1 MRYLG
6 VSRDELFSP
15 NRAEG
20 DSAIF
25 RAVALELERRG
36 NQVISM
42 TEKELVSKGIPCDI
56 DGIFQMA
63 RSKEA
68 LDVLKTASVP
78 VTNSV
83 WGVRNCGRTAQIGLL
98 GGPVIIPD
106 TNAAPITIL
115 PEGWRNYPCW
125 LKRGDSHAIEQDDVQ
140 FIREYGQ
147 LMASLRGFAERGIK
161 QYVIQAHVKGW
172 VVKFYGVRGYG
183 LADCYAASAENGKFG
198 LERYNDQPDQ
208 ASVDFIT
215 LTDLAEQ
222 AAKMLEVEIYGG
234 DAVVGPDGEI
244 TFIDFNDWPSFRT
257 CTVGAAQK
265 IADLIISKNR

>member
-6 VSRDELFSP
+6 ISRAELYSP
-15 NRAEG
+15 NRASG
-20 DSAIF
+20 DAAIF
-25 RAVALELERRG
+25 RAVVAELERRG
-36 NQVISM
+36 NKVTCM
-42 TEKELVSKGIPCDI
+42 TEEELVSKGIPLGI

-68 LDVLKTASVP
+68 LDVLEHASVP

-83 WGVRNCGRTAQIGLL
+83 WGVRNCSRTTQVGLL
-98 GGPVIIPD
+98 GGPVNIPD
-106 TNAAPITIL
+106 TIAAPITIL

-140 FIREYGQ
+140 FISEYGQ
-147 LMASLRGFAERGIK
+147 LMTAIRGFADRGIE
-161 QYVIQAHVKGW
+161 QYVIQQHIKGW

-183 LADCYAASAENGKFG
+183 LTDCYAAGTKDGKFG

-208 ASVDFIT
+208 ASVDMKA
-215 LTDLAEQ
+215 LTDMAEH
-222 AAKMLEVEIYGG
+222 AAKMLEVDIFGG
-234 DAVVGPDGEI
+234 DAVVGPDGQI
-244 TFIDFNDWPSFRT
+244 TIIDFNDWPSFRT

-265 IADLIISKNR
+265 IAELIISKK

>member
-83 WGVRNCGRTAQIGLL
+83 WGVKNCGRTAQIGLL

-106 TNAAPITIL
+106 TVAAPITIL

-125 LKRGDSHAIEQDDVQ
+125 LKRGDSHAIERDDVL

-147 LMASLRGFAERGIK
+147 LMASIRGFAERGIK
-161 QYVIQAHVKGW
+161 QYVIQAHIKGW

-183 LADCYAASAENGKFG
+183 LTDCYAASIDNGKFG

-208 ASVDFIT
+208 ASVDFKT

-222 AAKMLEVEIYGG
+222 AARMLEVEIYGG
-234 DAVVGPDGEI
+234 DAVVGPDGEF